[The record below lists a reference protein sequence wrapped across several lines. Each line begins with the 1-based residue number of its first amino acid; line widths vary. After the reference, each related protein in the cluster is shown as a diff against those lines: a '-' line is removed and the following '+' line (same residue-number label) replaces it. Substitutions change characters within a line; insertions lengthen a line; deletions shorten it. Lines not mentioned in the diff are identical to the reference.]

1 MRLKRT
7 TAPPDEQCIAHG
19 RKFFCQIDRGMG
31 GHDGTVTDEHGVV
44 RWRYG
49 TRKNSSAYRFAN
61 PFNKPDF
68 VIAAPD
74 GSDEVVIRRLSFV
87 PPVFSI
93 LRSGTVIGSIKM
105 CSLFRNKYV
114 IAIDQVNV
122 WTFRMPL
129 YTIYFFGESET
140 RPEIWVAMGPSK
152 KEWIIL
158 IKPEASEWP
167 LLAALSFIHVEAWN
181 YG

>member
-1 MRLKRT
+1 MRLNRT
-7 TAPPDEQCIAHG
+7 TVPPDEQCIAHG
-19 RKFFCQIDRGMG
+19 HKFLCQIDRGTN
-31 GHDGTVTDEHGVV
+31 GHSGNVMDENGVV

-49 TRKNSSAYRFAN
+49 TQKKLAGYRFAN

-68 VIAAPD
+68 VIAPPD
-74 GSDEVVIRRLSFV
+74 GSDEVVIRRLSFF

-93 LRSGTVIGSIKM
+93 VRSGKVIGSIKM
-105 CSLFRNKYV
+105 RSLFRNKYV
-114 IAIDQVNV
+114 IEIDQVNA

-129 YTIYFFGESET
+129 YTISFFGESDT
-140 RPEIWVAMGPSK
+140 GPEIWVVLGPSK
-152 KEWIIL
+152 MEWKIL
-158 IKPEASEWP
+158 VKRETSEWP